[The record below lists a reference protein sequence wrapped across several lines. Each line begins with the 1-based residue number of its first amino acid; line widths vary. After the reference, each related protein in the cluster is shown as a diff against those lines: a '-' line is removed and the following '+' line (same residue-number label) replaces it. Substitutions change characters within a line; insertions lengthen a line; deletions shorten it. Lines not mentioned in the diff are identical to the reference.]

1 MATYL
6 QLHARGPITTEAGF
20 NLTSYAQ
27 NSCNIN
33 QTTKLFSCVPA
44 DSISNEISE
53 LSFIKNYNSMFGAN
67 QTSLSSVLKAITN
80 NFTIYVVSF
89 EKINMTGSYLTAPR
103 IGFCAPEIGIYNS
116 KVDTNGK
123 GCTSG

>member
-1 MATYL
+1 
-6 QLHARGPITTEAGF
+6 
-20 NLTSYAQ
+20 
-27 NSCNIN
+27 
-33 QTTKLFSCVPA
+33 
-44 DSISNEISE
+44 
-53 LSFIKNYNSMFGAN
+53 MFGAN

-89 EKINMTGSYLTAPR
+89 EKINMTGSYLAAPR